1 MLVSAI
7 SAFFASVLYLYAST
21 LILKKIQGRT
31 TSDIRPTVMKIALV
45 ATIIHTFALSTTL
58 WGDNSI
64 HFNMGNGL
72 SLVAL
77 LGGIILLITCI
88 NKSTETLGIFIYPL
102 AALTT
107 LLPQAFDTSTPL
119 PYVLGSHVLISIAA
133 YSIMGIATAQAI
145 LYGVQER
152 RFRTKQLSNLMKA
165 LPPLQVMEN
174 TLVQLVMIGFIFLSF
189 ALISGIFFIEDIF
202 AQHLIHKTF
211 FAILSWV
218 AYGVFL
224 FGHFQYGWRG
234 QKAARYT
241 IWAYF
246 LLILSFIG
254 TEIILSTLGYTQ

>member
-1 MLVSAI
+1 MLLSGFSALL
-7 SAFFASVLYLYAST
+7 ASLLYLYASS
-21 LILKKIQGRT
+21 IIWKKIQTQET
-31 TSDIRPTVMKIALV
+31 TDIRPKVIKIAFAAVL
-45 ATIIHTFALSTTL
+45 IHAYALSTTL
-58 WGDNSI
+58 FGDQSI
-64 HFNMGNGL
+64 NFNMGNGL

-77 LGGIILLITCI
+77 LGGTILLITCI

-102 AALTT
+102 SALTT
-107 LLPQAFDTSTPL
+107 LLPQAFDVSTPL
-119 PYVLGSHVLISIAA
+119 PPELGAHVLISIAA

-145 LYGVQER
+145 LYGVQEQ
-152 RFRTKQLSNLMKA
+152 RFRTKKLTTLMKA

-174 TLVQLVMIGFIFLSF
+174 TLIQLVMIGFIFLSF
-189 ALISGIFFIEDIF
+189 ALTSGVFFIEDIF

-211 FAILSWV
+211 FAILSWF
-218 AYGVFL
+218 AYGIFL

-254 TEIILSTLGYTQ
+254 TQVILSTLGYA